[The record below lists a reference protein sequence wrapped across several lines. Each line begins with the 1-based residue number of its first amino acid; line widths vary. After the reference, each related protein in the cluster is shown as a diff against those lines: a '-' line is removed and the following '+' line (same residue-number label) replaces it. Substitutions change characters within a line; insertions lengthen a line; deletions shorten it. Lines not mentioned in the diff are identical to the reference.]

1 MYSIIYS
8 KKAEKQLGK
17 LDKEIRSRIIRS
29 LEKLRIRP
37 EAYIERLV
45 GDPGYKFRVGNYRV
59 IMDVDS
65 GKLIILVIKVGYRKN
80 VYKS

>member
-8 KKAEKQLGK
+8 KKAEEQLDK
-17 LDKEIRSRIIRS
+17 LDKEIRSRIIKS

-45 GDPGYKFRVGNYRV
+45 GDPGYKFRIGDYRV
-59 IMDVDS
+59 IVDIDK
-65 GKLIILVIKVGYRKN
+65 GKLIVLIIKIGHRKN
-80 VYKS
+80 VYKR

>member
-37 EAYIERLV
+37 EAYIERLA